1 MQSWQVDV
9 AEYVFSFQ
17 FSPQSM
23 RLRISSKL
31 LYVAFAL
38 QSAFSSSFNSLGE
51 TVWFFRNLPLNTTVS
66 GKDEQ
71 NSNR

>member
-38 QSAFSSSFNSLGE
+38 QSAFSSSFNSLEE
-51 TVWFFRNLPLNTTVS
+51 TVWFSRNPSLNTSVS

>member
-38 QSAFSSSFNSLGE
+38 ESAFSSSFNSLE
-51 TVWFFRNLPLNTTVS
+51 QFRNPPLNTSVS